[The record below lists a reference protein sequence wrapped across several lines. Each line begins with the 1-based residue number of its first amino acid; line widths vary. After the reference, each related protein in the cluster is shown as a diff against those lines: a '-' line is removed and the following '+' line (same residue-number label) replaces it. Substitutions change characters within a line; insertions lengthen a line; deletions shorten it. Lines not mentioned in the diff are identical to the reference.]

1 MNHKVNSVANLYTSS
16 IELYNKVV
24 IGTNDTSAASIAKNL
39 REGIE
44 ALKNSWQGMDAGTQI
59 NNVVTVY
66 NAVVKIKNLLSSL
79 TVETSKIAADY
90 RAIQRA
96 NGANNLEELM
106 KIKED
111 APDTV
116 MPEYSDSRDTVNIT
130 QDAVNG
136 KNKVDA
142 ANTGMDGFI
151 TDVKRYFD
159 EIMSN
164 WTMGPRRDEAKQ
176 SFDEFVSKA
185 PTYKNLLAEVSQSI
199 TTALQNYGM

>member
-1 MNHKVNSVANLYTSS
+1 MNHKVNSVADLYTSS
-16 IELYNKVV
+16 VELYNKVI

-106 KIKED
+106 KIKKD

-164 WTMGPRRDEAKQ
+164 WTMGPKRDEAKQ
-176 SFDEFVSKA
+176 LFDEFISKT

>member
-16 IELYNKVV
+16 VELYNKVV

-44 ALKNSWQGMDAGTQI
+44 TLKNSWQGMDAGTQI

-176 SFDEFVSKA
+176 LFDEFISKV

>member
-1 MNHKVNSVANLYTSS
+1 MNHKVNSVADLYTSS
-16 IELYNKVV
+16 VELYNKVV

-164 WTMGPRRDEAKQ
+164 WTMGPKRDEAKQ
-176 SFDEFVSKA
+176 SFDEFISKA
-185 PTYKNLLAEVSQSI
+185 PAYKNLLAEVSQSI